1 MTNPLVHALVLLAA
15 ILIPG
20 GLLVYFGWRAA
31 RAGSISP
38 KANLNQ
44 NDDSEPFEY
53 IPENLPDP
61 DEAREAFRR
70 MYPKHSPDSL
80 RLKSRQ
86 ERLHAYKNGLR
97 KKS

>member
-70 MYPKHSPDSL
+70 MYPTPSPDSL

-86 ERLHAYKNGLR
+86 ERLMAYKNGLR

>member
-1 MTNPLVHALVLLAA
+1 MANPIVHALVLIAA
-15 ILIPG
+15 IIIPG
-20 GLLVYFGWRAA
+20 GLLVYFAWRAA
-31 RAGSISP
+31 RTSISP

-70 MYPKHSPDSL
+70 MYPHSSPDSL
-80 RLKSRQ
+80 RAKSRVR
-86 ERLHAYKNGLR
+86 RLMAYKNGLR

>member
-70 MYPKHSPDSL
+70 MYPHSSPDSL
-80 RLKSRQ
+80 RAKSKVR
-86 ERLHAYKNGLR
+86 RLMAYKNGLR

>member
-1 MTNPLVHALVLLAA
+1 MANPVVHALVLMAA
-15 ILIPG
+15 IIIPG
-20 GLLVYFGWRAA
+20 GLLVYFAWRAT
-31 RAGSISP
+31 RGSISP

-70 MYPKHSPDSL
+70 MYPHCSPDSL
-80 RLKSRQ
+80 RAKSKVR
-86 ERLHAYKNGLR
+86 RLMAYKNGLR

>member
-1 MTNPLVHALVLLAA
+1 MANPVVHALVLIAA
-15 ILIPG
+15 IIIPG
-20 GLLVYFGWRAA
+20 GLLVYFAWRAA

-70 MYPKHSPDSL
+70 MYPHSSPDSL
-80 RLKSRQ
+80 RAKSRVR
-86 ERLHAYKNGLR
+86 RLMAYKNGLR